1 MKITKTQLR
10 KLIREE
16 LQNER
21 VTPEQAADPNFNY
34 AQHLKDRYKDPQPSG
49 EMSRREKDALFGEM
63 VGEIE
68 MLINGSKGIKAP
80 PHVWASKLFD
90 QIEAIL
96 AKRKG

>member
-21 VTPEQAADPNFNY
+21 ITPEQAADPNFNY
-34 AQHLKDRYKDPQPSG
+34 ADRFKDPQPSG

-68 MLINGSKGIKAP
+68 MLINGSKGIKAL
-80 PHVWASKLFD
+80 PHVWAPKVFD
-90 QIEAIL
+90 KIETIL